1 MEAVQLTGVLSRV
14 REMCEPAAASRGVEL
29 VLRSCSDRLFV
40 RTDAQTLLLILM
52 NLASN
57 AVKFANTM
65 ERSRPRVVIRV
76 SQREQGCRIFVLD
89 NGIGIPSEHVDSI
102 WEPFFQISNSERNRE
117 AGIGLGLYLVKRAI
131 SHLEDHQIAVHSRS
145 GHGTCF
151 LLTVPVITSQE
162 AVQAPSPPVSLPTGE
177 PDLHGMCVLVV
188 EDDVQAREALQ
199 ALLSEWGAQWIS
211 APILDN
217 AMQARLRSQP
227 RVDAAIVDYR
237 LPGGARGDQVVRQ
250 VRELLGN
257 ELDAIL
263 VTAEADLPSELREQ
277 LPGRTTLLLKPFEPM
292 ILASM
297 LSASWLKS
305 RGRT

>member
-1 MEAVQLTGVLSRV
+1 
-14 REMCEPAAASRGVEL
+14 
-29 VLRSCSDRLFV
+29 
-40 RTDAQTLLLILM
+40 
-52 NLASN
+52 
-57 AVKFANTM
+57 
-65 ERSRPRVVIRV
+65 
-76 SQREQGCRIFVLD
+76 
-89 NGIGIPSEHVDSI
+89 
-102 WEPFFQISNSERNRE
+102 
-117 AGIGLGLYLVKRAI
+117 
-131 SHLEDHQIAVHSRS
+131 
-145 GHGTCF
+145 
-151 LLTVPVITSQE
+151 
-162 AVQAPSPPVSLPTGE
+162 
-177 PDLHGMCVLVV
+177 MCVLVV